1 MRRRISMA
9 KLDRQLITLYKVEDS
24 NDVRS
29 YSAVSGECTGIATV
43 DKVSLA
49 YSYDGDDL
57 GKFANFV
64 KDTLT
69 RSIQMKKQLPEKI
82 VYGFG

>member
-1 MRRRISMA
+1 MTKID
-9 KLDRQLITLYKVEDS
+9 KQLITLYKVEDTS
-24 NDVRS
+24 DIRR
-29 YSAVSGECTGIATV
+29 YSAISGDCIGIATI
-43 DKVSLA
+43 DKDSLE

-57 GKFANFV
+57 GKFTTFV

-69 RSIQMKKQLPEKI
+69 KSIELKKQLPEKI